1 MRLAPILLAVCGIG
15 LAGGC
20 LYLAREVLGTPHA
33 TASAAPT
40 SASHVILIAADRDI
54 AFGEPIRREDL
65 VPQTWP
71 ADLAPTGAFDDATR
85 LLGIDGTAPRK
96 ATQSIRAGDL
106 VLASNVSEFGAIVT
120 IGSTLTPGTRAVAI
134 RVNPD
139 TAVGGFISPGDHVD
153 VVLTEG
159 RGDSLRTGVI
169 LTRVRILAVDQNTE
183 TRGATMARTMTVEV
197 SPRDSQRL
205 VLAQEAGQL
214 SLILRNDDL
223 DVASGNITMRDVWG
237 DVEPVAAPLPVE
249 ATPNTVRVRRGL
261 DETEIVVEQ

>member
-20 LYLAREVLGTPHA
+20 LYLAREVLGTPATTA
-33 TASAAPT
+33 TAATAPAT
-40 SASHVILIAADRDI
+40 TVILIAAGRDI
-54 AFGEPIRREDL
+54 AFGEPLLRDDL

-71 ADLAPTGAFDDATR
+71 VELAPEGAFDDAGA
-85 LLGIDGTAPRK
+85 LLGPEGSAPRK

-106 VLASNVSEFGAIVT
+106 VLASNVSEFGANVT

-134 RVNPD
+134 RVNTD
-139 TAVGGFISPGDHVD
+139 TAVGGFVSPGDRVD
-153 VVLTEG
+153 IVLTEG

-169 LTRVRILAVDQNTE
+169 LTQVRILAVDQNTE
-183 TRGATMARTMTVEV
+183 TRGATKAQTMTVEV

-223 DVASGNITMRDVWG
+223 DVASENITLRDVWG
-237 DVEPVAAPLPVE
+237 DAEPIAAPAPVFDE
-249 ATPNTVRVRRGL
+249 PNTVRVRRGL